1 VTSRE
6 ANHYSGI
13 IVAIENRYGH
23 WSSSMRREMLLRIK
37 EAEMEIEAKHYAAL
51 NNRNLFTNASA
62 D

>member
-6 ANHYSGI
+6 ASHYAGI

-23 WSSSMRREMLLRIK
+23 WSSSMRREMLIRIK
-37 EAEMEIEAKHYAAL
+37 EAETEIEANHYAAI
-51 NNRNLFTNASA
+51 NNRNLFNNAGA